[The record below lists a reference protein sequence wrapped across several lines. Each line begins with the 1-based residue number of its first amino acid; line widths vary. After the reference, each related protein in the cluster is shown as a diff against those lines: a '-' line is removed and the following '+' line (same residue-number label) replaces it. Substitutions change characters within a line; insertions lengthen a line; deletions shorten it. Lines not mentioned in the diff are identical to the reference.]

1 MYKLLIY
8 LFSKPILE
16 EVKQDIKRQA
26 YSVGDNDDDI
36 LPKEYIE
43 EAKVVEKDEWDL
55 SNIE

>member
-1 MYKLLIY
+1 MINISIISIFKTH
-8 LFSKPILE
+8 LE
-16 EVKQDIKRQA
+16 EGKQDIKRQA

>member
-1 MYKLLIY
+1 
-8 LFSKPILE
+8 
-16 EVKQDIKRQA
+16 
-26 YSVGDNDDDI
+26 VGDNDDDI